1 MTENLHLWVIPI
13 LPLIGAAING
23 FLGRRFARQTVV
35 TVALAASGA
44 AFAMVLWVASQFSS
58 ASAPMSRTWL
68 RGFAPEI
75 SKSISRF
82 ILISFRL

>member
-23 FLGRRFARQTVV
+23 FLGRRFSRQTVV

-44 AFAMVLWVASQFSS
+44 SFVMALCVDPRRKF
-58 ASAPMSRTWL
+58 P
-68 RGFAPEI
+68 
-75 SKSISRF
+75 SRF
-82 ILISFRL
+82 LVLS